1 MQNVAHEW
9 GGPGQMAMGVSLVIP
24 LRHEGRSLGFAV
36 AGRIIPGHLL
46 NQRRLGLLKTTEVGR
61 DHCNRILQ

>member
-1 MQNVAHEW
+1 
-9 GGPGQMAMGVSLVIP
+9 MAMGVSLVIP